1 MCVLSRS
8 PAPQQPAILCSFRT
22 TRVSSLRARRVR
34 HRARFC
40 VPSAA
45 ALYTAVEIKT
55 GPKRRTSKMKIV
67 YLPGGARETHHTT
80 LLCEIVFVFFFRT
93 NNSSVI
99 IGESSLFFFF
109 AIISDYLYHVCP
121 FVCVCE
127 CTCTCSMI
135 PSIASSVSRIN
146 FMQSSCIASI
156 CNIIREHNYYYVW
169 KSKNTF
175 M

>member
-34 HRARFC
+34 HRERFC

-80 LLCEIVFVFFFRT
+80 LLCEIVFVFFFSALITVRLLL
-93 NNSSVI
+93 VRAVY
-99 IGESSLFFFF
+99 FFFLRLF
-109 AIISDYLYHVCP
+109 PITFTTCVRL
-121 FVCVCE
+121 CVC
-127 CTCTCSMI
+127 
-135 PSIASSVSRIN
+135 ASAR
-146 FMQSSCIASI
+146 A
-156 CNIIREHNYYYVW
+156 RAA
-169 KSKNTF
+169 
-175 M
+175 